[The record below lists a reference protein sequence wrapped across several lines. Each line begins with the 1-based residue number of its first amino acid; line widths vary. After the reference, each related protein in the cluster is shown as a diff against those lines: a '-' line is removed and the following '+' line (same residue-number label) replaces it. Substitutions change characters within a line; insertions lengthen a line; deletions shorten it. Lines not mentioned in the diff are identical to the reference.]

1 MQEHFIVTG
10 SVTYAIKAK
19 EILRRNG
26 ILASVEKITTTEN
39 DIGCGYAV
47 AIKENPDEAVELL
60 KSKGV
65 KILKIK

>member
-19 EILRRNG
+19 EILRKTGFEAR
-26 ILASVEKITTTEN
+26 VEKISTDEN

-47 AIKENPDEAVELL
+47 AVKGNPYEAVELL

>member
-26 ILASVEKITTTEN
+26 ISASVEKITSTDS

-47 AIKENPDEAVELL
+47 AIKENPEKAVEML

>member
-1 MQEHFIVTG
+1 MQENFIVTG

-19 EILRRNG
+19 EILRKMG
-26 ILASVEKITTTEN
+26 ISARVEKISTAEKG
-39 DIGCGYAV
+39 IGCGYSV
-47 AIKENPDEAVELL
+47 AIKDNPYEVVEIL